1 MVMVFK
7 RKRIVW
13 QRLTRD
19 DTADIEHEVGEPR
32 QARALGMEMP
42 EFEARPFALVA
53 ERVVSSPHSLTQ
65 ENCWRRQC
73 LP

>member
-1 MVMVFK
+1 
-7 RKRIVW
+7 
-13 QRLTRD
+13 
-19 DTADIEHEVGEPR
+19 
-32 QARALGMEMP
+32 MEMP

-53 ERVVSSPHSLTQ
+53 ERVVSSSHSLTQ